1 LGRAWFRG
9 PRQSKNLV
17 ITYEDGDVEFTTLRV
32 LQLQQMEWL
41 PESASVP
48 PGVTFMTLEQ
58 AEAELLQRQRQYT
71 QQQPRAGRRGPGDNH
86 AAVAGA
92 AISLPADSVDGAAAS
107 DDTYTATKSLAPMA
121 QPIRCS
127 ASNCTL
133 PGSWDLTKPA
143 GVRSAMQLLMPG
155 PLADK
160 DCTRIANNIGK
171 ALSCQ
176 PAKSPHSTGLG
187 FVPTAPEE
195 ILVLLQAVDFSKCS
209 RFFDPFAGSGSIAH
223 VFGKVGHKVL
233 QNDLNVF
240 WQHPSAVDAL
250 QPYSYDWASSQVI
263 VTSPPFDVLDI
274 AAPLIAVKAGAV
286 ACIHVPGHWLSSPRV
301 ARQRWLQQ
309 LAADGRL
316 HVIMGLPRGAAG
328 RKCAWVLVFR
338 TAYIKHQLLTAV
350 PGDMSVRYALA

>member
-1 LGRAWFRG
+1 MAK
-9 PRQSKNLV
+9 P
-17 ITYEDGDVEFTTLRV
+17 
-32 LQLQQMEWL
+32 
-41 PESASVP
+41 
-48 PGVTFMTLEQ
+48 
-58 AEAELLQRQRQYT
+58 
-71 QQQPRAGRRGPGDNH
+71 
-86 AAVAGA
+86 
-92 AISLPADSVDGAAAS
+92 ISSS
-107 DDTYTATKSLAPMA
+107 T
-121 QPIRCS
+121 
-127 ASNCTL
+127 SNGTL

-143 GVRSAMQLLMPG
+143 GVKSAMQLLMPG
-155 PLADK
+155 QLADK

-176 PAKSPHSTGLG
+176 PAESPHSAGLG

-195 ILVLLQAVDFSKCS
+195 IVVLLQAVDFSKCS
-209 RFFDPFAGSGSIAH
+209 GFFDPFAGSGSIAH
-223 VFGKVGHKVL
+223 VFSKVGHKVL

-274 AAPLIAVKAGAV
+274 AAPLIALKAGAV

-316 HVIMGLPRGAAG
+316 HVIMGLPRGMAG

-350 PGDMSVRYALA
+350 PGDMSVRSALA